1 MDGNNTENLAACTGN
16 TETPTKQLVHGAEK
30 DKAHSWKETLSKSKV
45 LSRKSSG
52 NDSSYNSYE

>member
-1 MDGNNTENLAACTGN
+1 MDGNLAACTGN
-16 TETPTKQLVHGAEK
+16 TETSTKQLVHGAEK